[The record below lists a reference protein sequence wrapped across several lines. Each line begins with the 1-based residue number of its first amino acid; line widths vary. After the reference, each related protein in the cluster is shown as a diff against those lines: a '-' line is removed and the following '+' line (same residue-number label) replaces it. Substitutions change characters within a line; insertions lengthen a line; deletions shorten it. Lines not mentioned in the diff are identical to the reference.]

1 MASRKTTQSQI
12 RKGVIQMDTNL
23 LQEVKAHWRQ
33 LRGMTYDL
41 LDQLKG
47 EDLDKKL
54 PFPESQNIKYQF
66 NCMIGAQ
73 ESNIPLIT
81 KGVWEG
87 FSSSL
92 DREKKVTVE
101 IIKKHMQEA
110 DRKLFAA
117 LDRTDLLMKFKD
129 GSTPLMNY
137 MILVEHESHHQGQL
151 INFIY
156 ACNLPIPKSW
166 ADKWALSK

>member
-1 MASRKTTQSQI
+1 MNDS
-12 RKGVIQMDTNL
+12 L
-23 LQEVKAHWRQ
+23 FQEIKAHWLQ

-41 LDQLKG
+41 LGELKS

-54 PFPESQNIKYQF
+54 PFPTSQDILYQF

-81 KGVWEG
+81 KGAWEG

-92 DREKKVTVE
+92 DKEPQKTIEV
-101 IIKKHMQEA
+101 IKKHMQEA
-110 DRKLFAA
+110 DNKLFEA
-117 LDRTDLLMKFKD
+117 LQNTDLLRKFSD
-129 GSTPLMNY
+129 GSSPLMNY
-137 MILVEHESHHQGQL
+137 MMLVEHEAHHQGQL

-156 ACNLPIPKSW
+156 ACDLPIPKSW

>member
-1 MASRKTTQSQI
+1 MNES
-12 RKGVIQMDTNL
+12 L
-23 LQEVKAHWRQ
+23 LQEVKAHWLQ

-41 LDQLKG
+41 LGKLKP
-47 EDLDKKL
+47 EDLNKKL
-54 PFPESQNIKYQF
+54 PFPASQDILYQF

-92 DREKKVTVE
+92 DKEPEKTIEV
-101 IIKKHMQEA
+101 IKKHMQEA
-110 DRKLFAA
+110 DSKLFEA
-117 LDRTDLLMKFKD
+117 LQSTDLLKKFSD
-129 GSTPLMNY
+129 GSSPLMNY
-137 MILVEHESHHQGQL
+137 MVLVEHEAHHQGQL

-156 ACNLPIPKSW
+156 ACDLPIPKSW
-166 ADKWALSK
+166 VDKWALSK

>member
-1 MASRKTTQSQI
+1 MIITN
-12 RKGVIQMDTNL
+12 DTL
-23 LQEVKAHWRQ
+23 LQQIKEHWKQ
-33 LRGMTYDL
+33 LRGMTCDL
-41 LDQLKG
+41 LDNLKE

-54 PFPESQNIKYQF
+54 PFPESQDIKYQF

-73 ESNIPLIT
+73 ESNIPLIA

-92 DREKKVTVE
+92 NSESKIAIE
-101 IIKKHMQEA
+101 NIKNHMEEA
-110 DRKLFAA
+110 DKKLFEA
-117 LDRTDLLMKFKD
+117 LENIDLLKKFED
-129 GSTPLMNY
+129 NTSPLINY
-137 MILVEHESHHQGQL
+137 MVLVEHEAHHQGQL

-166 ADKWALSK
+166 ADKWALTREKV

>member
-1 MASRKTTQSQI
+1 MIITDNT
-12 RKGVIQMDTNL
+12 L
-23 LQEVKAHWRQ
+23 LQQIKEHWKQ

-41 LDQLKG
+41 LNELKE
-47 EDLDKKL
+47 EDLGKKL
-54 PFPESQNIKYQF
+54 PFPESQDIKYQF

-92 DREKKVTVE
+92 DNENQVTIE
-101 IIKKHMQEA
+101 NIKKHME
-110 DRKLFAA
+110 DVDNKLFGA
-117 LDRTDLLMKFKD
+117 LESINLLDKFED
-129 GSTPLMNY
+129 GTSPLMNY
-137 MILVEHESHHQGQL
+137 MVLVEHESHHQGQL

-166 ADKWALSK
+166 ADKWALTEEKV

>member
-1 MASRKTTQSQI
+1 MNDS
-12 RKGVIQMDTNL
+12 L
-23 LQEVKAHWRQ
+23 FQEIKAHWLQ

-41 LDQLKG
+41 LGELKS

-54 PFPESQNIKYQF
+54 PFPASQDILYQF
-66 NCMIGAQ
+66 NCMIGSQ

-92 DREKKVTVE
+92 DNEPQKTIEV
-101 IIKKHMQEA
+101 IKTHMQEA
-110 DRKLFAA
+110 DNKLFEA
-117 LDRTDLLMKFKD
+117 LQNTDLLSKYSD
-129 GSTPLMNY
+129 GGSPIMNY
-137 MILVEHESHHQGQL
+137 MILVEHEAHHQGQL

-156 ACNLPIPKSW
+156 ACDLPIPKSW